1 MNQPQTPGQ
10 RLKQKL
16 RSGQPAFGLW
26 ITLGSTAVIEIAVHL
41 GLDWV
46 CIDAEHGDLDFREIS
61 GHLAAASRS
70 QTATLVRVQEIE
82 QGVIKRVLDLG
93 ADGVIIPQVCT
104 AEEVEQAVR
113 FAKYPPRGV
122 RGVGAERSTMWG
134 KHLQRAKVANQDTMV
149 IPIIERVEAARNI
162 DSILK
167 VPDVDAFLFGPAD
180 FSASAGYPG
189 EWEGPG
195 VAEEILRV
203 KDRIRKAGISCGVMA
218 TSAENGRMRLE
229 QGFQMLA
236 VGGDCGLLL
245 RSISG
250 MLESLGV
257 VPHPEVKNA

>member
-1 MNQPQTPGQ
+1 MTEPQSPSQ

-16 RSGQPAFGLW
+16 RSGRPAFGLW

-46 CIDAEHGDLDFREIS
+46 CIDAEHGDLDFKEVS

-70 QTATLVRVQEIE
+70 STATLVRVQEIE

-93 ADGVIIPQVCT
+93 ADGVIIPQVRT

-122 RGVGAERSTMWG
+122 RGIGAERATMWG
-134 KHLQRAKVANQDTMV
+134 KFLQRAKSANQDTLV
-149 IPIIERVEAARNI
+149 IPIIEHVEAARNM

-167 VPDVDAFLFGPAD
+167 VPDVDVLFFGPAD

-203 KDRIRKAGISCGVMA
+203 KDRIRAAGLSCGVMA
-218 TSAENGRMRLE
+218 TGAENGRLRLE
-229 QGFQMLA
+229 QGFQM
-236 VGGDCGLLL
+236 VGVGADCGLLT

-250 MLESLGV
+250 MMDALGAGPV
-257 VPHPEVKNA
+257 PEVKSV

>member
-1 MNQPQTPGQ
+1 MNQSQNPGQ

-16 RSGQPAFGLW
+16 RSGQSAFGLW

-46 CIDAEHGDLDFREIS
+46 CIDAEHGDLDFREVS
-61 GHLAAASRS
+61 GHLAAAGHSPIAS
-70 QTATLVRVQEIE
+70 LVRVQEIE

-93 ADGVIIPQVCT
+93 ASGVIIPQVRN

-122 RGVGAERSTMWG
+122 RGIGAERSTVWG
-134 KHLQRAKVANQDTMV
+134 KALQRARSANEDTVV
-149 IPIIERVEAARNI
+149 IPIIEHVEAARNI

-167 VPDVDAFLFGPAD
+167 VPDVDAFFFGPAD
-180 FSASAGYPG
+180 FSASAGFTG

-195 VAEEILRV
+195 VADEILRV
-203 KDRIRKAGISCGVMA
+203 KDRIRATGLSCGVMA
-218 TSAENGRMRLE
+218 TGIENGRMRLE
-229 QGFQMLA
+229 QGFQMVS
-236 VGGDCGLLL
+236 VGADCGLLM

-250 MLESLGV
+250 MMEGLGV
-257 VPHPEVKNA
+257 VPAEVKNA

>member
-1 MNQPQTPGQ
+1 MKQPQTPGQ

-104 AEEVEQAVR
+104 AEEVEQAV
-113 FAKYPPRGV
+113 
-122 RGVGAERSTMWG
+122 S
-134 KHLQRAKVANQDTMV
+134 LCQ
-149 IPIIERVEAARNI
+149 I
-162 DSILK
+162 
-167 VPDVDAFLFGPAD
+167 
-180 FSASAGYPG
+180 SASRGSGGWRRAVDDVGKAFATG
-189 EWEGPG
+189 E
-195 VAEEILRV
+195 
-203 KDRIRKAGISCGVMA
+203 SCESRHNGDTDHR
-218 TSAENGRMRLE
+218 TS
-229 QGFQMLA
+229 
-236 VGGDCGLLL
+236 
-245 RSISG
+245 
-250 MLESLGV
+250 
-257 VPHPEVKNA
+257 

>member
-1 MNQPQTPGQ
+1 MNQPQSPGQ

-46 CIDAEHGDLDFREIS
+46 CIDAEHGDLDFKEVS

-70 QTATLVRVQEIE
+70 STATLVRVQEIE

-93 ADGVIIPQVCT
+93 ADGVIIPQVRT

-122 RGVGAERSTMWG
+122 RGIGAERATMWG
-134 KHLQRAKVANQDTMV
+134 KFLQRAKVGKPGHDRDTDHRACRGGQ
-149 IPIIERVEAARNI
+149 EYRL
-162 DSILK
+162 DSQGAGCGRTLLWTGR
-167 VPDVDAFLFGPAD
+167 FLRLGRL
-180 FSASAGYPG
+180 SG

-203 KDRIRKAGISCGVMA
+203 KDRIRTAGLSCGVMA
-218 TSAENGRMRLE
+218 T
-229 QGFQMLA
+229 
-236 VGGDCGLLL
+236 VL
-245 RSISG
+245 RT
-250 MLESLGV
+250 E
-257 VPHPEVKNA
+257 E

>member
-1 MNQPQTPGQ
+1 MMQSQNPGQ

-16 RSGQPAFGLW
+16 RSGQPALGLW
-26 ITLGSTAVIEIAVHL
+26 ITLGSTAVIEMAVHL

-46 CIDAEHGDLDFREIS
+46 CIDAEHGDLDFREVS

-70 QTATLVRVQEIE
+70 ATASLVRVQEIE

-93 ADGVIIPQVCT
+93 ADGVIIPQVRT

-122 RGVGAERSTMWG
+122 RGIGAERATVWG
-134 KHLQRAKVANQDTMV
+134 KDLQRARSANQDTLV
-149 IPIIERVEAARNI
+149 IPIIEHVEAARNI

-167 VPDVDAFLFGPAD
+167 VPDVDALFFGPAD

-203 KDRIRKAGISCGVMA
+203 KDRICAAGLACGVMA

-229 QGFQMLA
+229 QGFQMLS
-236 VGGDCGLLL
+236 VGADCSLLM
-245 RSISG
+245 RMISG
-250 MLESLGV
+250 MMDKLGA
-257 VPHPEVKNA
+257 VPTAEVKHA

>member
-1 MNQPQTPGQ
+1 MTEPQSPSQ

-16 RSGQPAFGLW
+16 RSGRPAFGLW

-46 CIDAEHGDLDFREIS
+46 CIDAEHGDLDFKEVS

-70 QTATLVRVQEIE
+70 STATLVRVQEIE

-93 ADGVIIPQVCT
+93 ADGVIIPQVRT

-122 RGVGAERSTMWG
+122 RGIGAERATMWG
-134 KHLQRAKVANQDTMV
+134 KFLQRAKSANQDTLV
-149 IPIIERVEAARNI
+149 IPIIEHVEAARNI

-167 VPDVDAFLFGPAD
+167 VPDVDALFFGPAD

-203 KDRIRKAGISCGVMA
+203 KDRIRAAGLSCGVMA
-218 TSAENGRMRLE
+218 TGAENGRMRLE
-229 QGFQMLA
+229 QGFQM
-236 VGGDCGLLL
+236 VGVGADCGLLT

-250 MLESLGV
+250 MMDALDAAPV
-257 VPHPEVKNA
+257 PEVKNV